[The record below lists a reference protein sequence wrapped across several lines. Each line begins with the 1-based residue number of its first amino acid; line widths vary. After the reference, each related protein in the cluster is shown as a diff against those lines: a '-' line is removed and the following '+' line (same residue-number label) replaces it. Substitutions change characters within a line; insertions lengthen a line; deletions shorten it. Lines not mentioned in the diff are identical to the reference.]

1 MLANFE
7 FGGVFLSILWFF
19 MFVLWIMLLF
29 HVFGDLFRY
38 HELSGVAKTIWII
51 GLIFFPFLGVFIYVI
66 ARGSSMQKRSI
77 EAAAANEAAF
87 KDYVQQA
94 AVSSGSSTDELAKL
108 ASLKEQGVLSD
119 EEFAAQKAKIL
130 AS

>member
-1 MLANFE
+1 MLATFQLGE
-7 FGGVFLSILWFF
+7 AFLSILWFF

-29 HVFGDLFRY
+29 HVFGDLFRD
-38 HELSGVAKTIWII
+38 HELGGFAKFLWIV

-77 EAAAANEAAF
+77 EAAQANEAAF
-87 KDYVQQA
+87 KQYVQETA
-94 AVSSGSSTDELAKL
+94 GTGSTTDELAKL
-108 ASLKEQGVLSD
+108 ASLKDQGVIND
-119 EEFAAQKAKIL
+119 AEFEAQKAKIL